1 MNKNLPTISVIGLGK
16 LGSPMAAV
24 MASAGFRVIGV
35 DSQAAVV
42 DAINRGEAP
51 IQEPQ
56 LQDYI
61 DASESRL
68 RATSDY
74 HEAILNSEISFLIL
88 PTPSGEDMQF
98 SNDFLLTAIHSLG
111 QSLREKTGYHLVV
124 ITSTTMPGSTDGV
137 IRKALESSSGR
148 EVGTHLG
155 LCYNPEFIALGSVIR
170 DMTRPDFI
178 LLGESDQR
186 AGDLLESVHRRYL
199 PEGTPVRR
207 MSSVNAELAKIA
219 INTFVTTKISYA
231 NMLAEMCE
239 YIPGADVDVV
249 TRAVGSDSRI
259 GGKYLKGALGYGGPC
274 FPRDNKA
281 FYALGEQL
289 GARCDL
295 ARATDQINDHQITRL
310 VNAVDNYTD
319 SREPV
324 TVLGLSYKP
333 DTGIIDAS
341 QGIDLVTHLLDA
353 GFDVT
358 AHDPL
363 ANHLARGVLPDAVNI
378 DDQLASAVENAAT
391 LVLATPWPEFRAL
404 QPMLESLEHLKTI
417 IDPWRLLDPSGVP
430 PYIQLVAMGRTPP
443 DDTPL
448 AQAATAAN

>member
-1 MNKNLPTISVIGLGK
+1 MNKNLPTLSVIGLGK
-16 LGSPMAAV
+16 LGAPMAAV
-24 MASAGFRVIGV
+24 MARAGFEVIGV

-42 DAINRGEAP
+42 EAINRGVAP

-61 DASESRL
+61 DASGTRL
-68 RATSDY
+68 RATTNY
-74 HEAILNSEISFLIL
+74 HKAILNSEVSFLIL
-88 PTPSGEDMQF
+88 PTPSGEDQMF
-98 SNDFLLTAIHSLG
+98 SNEFLLTAIHSLG

-137 IRKALESSSGR
+137 IRNALEASSGR
-148 EVGTHLG
+148 EIGTHLG

-170 DMTRPDFI
+170 DMTSPDFI
-178 LLGESDQR
+178 LIGESDQR

-199 PEGTPVRR
+199 PEATPVRR
-207 MSSVNAELAKIA
+207 MSCVNAELAKIA

-239 YIPGADVDVV
+239 HIAGADVDVV

-281 FYALGEQL
+281 FYALGEKL

-295 ARATDQINDHQITRL
+295 ARATDQINDHQICRL
-310 VNAVDNYTD
+310 VNAVEQYTNCH
-319 SREPV
+319 EQV
-324 TVLGLSYKP
+324 AVLGLSYKP

-341 QGIDLVTHLLDA
+341 QGIDLVQRLHLE
-353 GFDVT
+353 GYPVT
-358 AHDPL
+358 AHDPM
-363 ANHLARGVLPDAVNI
+363 ANALARQVLAQDIGVEDELVKA
-378 DDQLASAVENAAT
+378 LAGVVT
-391 LVLATPWPEFRAL
+391 LVLATPWQAFKAIEP
-404 QPMLESLEHLKTI
+404 QLEKLDHLRTI
-417 IDPWRLLDPSGVP
+417 IDPWRLLDPATIP
-430 PYIQLVAMGRTPP
+430 PGITLVAMGQTPP
-443 DDTPL
+443 DDTPV
-448 AQAATAAN
+448 ARTATAAG